1 MVLVNFLVSFFSGAV
16 FSPSGF
22 NYVKLYCSSKAEL
35 SFSKSTNL
43 NLSIYVPVK
52 INLLQGDVFTPWM
65 MIMSGDIMPARHLSW
80 HYIVSY
86 ICPHFFFIYPTAT
99 RERFSLEYKAA
110 SRSQGS
116 HAHLNASSPPAEAM
130 CQLHVMHA
138 FGGACTKAMDLSM
151 NYM

>member
-99 RERFSLEYKAA
+99 RERFSLEYIRLHRGLKVRMPTSMLPLRQQRLCA
-110 SRSQGS
+110 SFTSCM
-116 HAHLNASSPPAEAM
+116 HLGEPAQKRWI
-130 CQLHVMHA
+130 CP
-138 FGGACTKAMDLSM
+138 
-151 NYM
+151 